1 MSDSMKILILYNQK
15 MLISEKQGK
24 FNAQKNQS
32 LQSNTSKGSK
42 KQKHIAISLDTKAIF
57 EKNSCW

>member
-1 MSDSMKILILYNQK
+1 

-57 EKNSCW
+57 EKKQLLVAVFFFNF